1 MSDRPTPEADAL
13 AVVCYGEGGID
24 GSLGFRALP
33 LNDACNLERQRDA
46 AISRFESSQHVRM
59 ELKRER
65 DEARELARELRDALV
80 SACRFV
86 DCYESESAAAIDD
99 KWATARKC
107 NAALIKAKEVLP

>member
-1 MSDRPTPEADAL
+1 MGGAAMSDRLTLEVDAL
-13 AVVCYGEGGID
+13 AVVCYDEGGID

-33 LNDACNLERQRDA
+33 LNDARKLERQ
-46 AISRFESSQHVRM
+46 
-59 ELKRER
+59 R
-65 DEARELARELRDALV
+65 DEARELARELRDALL